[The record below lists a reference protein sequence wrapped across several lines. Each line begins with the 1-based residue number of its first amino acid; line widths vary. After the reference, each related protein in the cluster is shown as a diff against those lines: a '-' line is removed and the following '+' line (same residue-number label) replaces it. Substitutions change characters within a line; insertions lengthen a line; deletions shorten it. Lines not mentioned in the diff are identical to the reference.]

1 MKVFIET
8 YGCTFNQADSEI
20 MAGILA
26 KEGMELVDDVVDADA
41 IIVNTCYVK
50 LPTESKVINRI
61 KGLQEAYPDKQV
73 IVGGCMVEVDPEKL
87 ERIGPNCS
95 WIGPHHLNKVADV
108 VKSACGGEVSRVTGF
123 SKDSK
128 VCVPKI
134 RKDPYIHGLL
144 KMAVLK
150 LNLLLRIL
158 LLSAMTAVRNYQI

>member
-73 IVGGCMVEVDPEKL
+73 IVG
-87 ERIGPNCS
+87 
-95 WIGPHHLNKVADV
+95 
-108 VKSACGGEVSRVTGF
+108 
-123 SKDSK
+123 
-128 VCVPKI
+128 
-134 RKDPYIHGLL
+134 
-144 KMAVLK
+144 
-150 LNLLLRIL
+150 
-158 LLSAMTAVRNYQI
+158 